1 MEKEII
7 IRAESDETLVAV
19 IEDRR
24 LVELYIDRADEERLT
39 GNIYKGIVEN
49 VLPGMQAAFV
59 DIGLNKNSFLYIRE
73 VLPKISLEEDAPP
86 AADIS
91 DLLKKGQEILI
102 QIVKEPTPTKGAR
115 VTTHLTLAGRYLVL
129 MPTVSYIGISRR
141 IEEEAERERLSRLAE
156 NICPEGMG
164 VIVRTVA
171 QGAGEEEL
179 IADLKWLKSV
189 WSKIINKSAHTK
201 GSKLIYK
208 DLNLL
213 ASILR
218 DQVTDAVTRIIVN
231 DQETYDAVIDGLQFF
246 PGDYKQKV
254 VIADM
259 MRIFDDYDL
268 FEEIKKAG
276 KRKAWL
282 RNGGYIVIDNTE
294 ALTAIDVNTGKYV
307 GTTNLEDTVV
317 NANIEAVEEIVRQV
331 RLRNIGGIII
341 IDFIDMEKEE
351 DREKVMEALS
361 KELKKDRVKTNI
373 LGLTQLGLLEMT
385 RKKTGHGLNQMMD
398 RECGCCDGRGR
409 LYNDSMVCLEIRH
422 IVNREAVATAADTIR
437 VETSPALI
445 QYIKYNKL
453 QSKWEKEAGKKIVL
467 AANDNL
473 CHGFIVRPV
482 FND

>member
-7 IRAESDETLVAV
+7 IRAEADETMVAV
-19 IEDRR
+19 MEDRR

-73 VLPKISLEEDAPP
+73 VLPKMTSEDEPIG
-86 AADIS
+86 DVGIN

-141 IEEEAERERLSRLAE
+141 IEDEEERKRLGSIAE

-171 QGAGEEEL
+171 QGAGVEEL
-179 IADLKWLKSV
+179 QSDLKWLKSV
-189 WSKIINKSAHTK
+189 WSKIINKSAHSK
-201 GSKLIYK
+201 GSRLIYK

-213 ASILR
+213 SSILR
-218 DQVTDAVTRIIVN
+218 DQVTEDVTRIIVN
-231 DQETYDAVIDGLQFF
+231 NKETYDTVVDGLQFF
-246 PGDYKQKV
+246 NGDYKNR
-254 VIADM
+254 VIIDNM
-259 MRIFDDYDL
+259 MRVFEDYNL

-282 RNGGYIVIDNTE
+282 KNGGYIVIDSTE

-351 DREKVMEALS
+351 DRNKVIEALE

-385 RKKTGHGLNQMMD
+385 LKKTGHGLNQMMD
-398 RECGCCDGRGR
+398 RECRCCDGRGR
-409 LYNDSMVCLEIRH
+409 VYNDSVQCLEIRH
-422 IVNREAVATAADTIR
+422 QVEKEACSTQAEKIR
-437 VETSPALI
+437 VEAPSALI
-445 QYIKYNKL
+445 QYIKHNKL
-453 QSKWEKEAGKKIVL
+453 QTKWAQECGKEIVL
-467 AANDNL
+467 
-473 CHGFIVRPV
+473 
-482 FND
+482 

>member
-19 IEDRR
+19 MEDNR

-73 VLPKISLEEDAPP
+73 VLPKVSLDDEAPVDV
-86 AADIS
+86 DIS

-141 IEEEAERERLSRLAE
+141 IEDEAERNRLSRLAE

-179 IADLKWLKSV
+179 LADLKWLKSV
-189 WSKIINKSAHTK
+189 WGKIINKSAHTK

-213 ASILR
+213 SSILR
-218 DQVTDAVTRIIVN
+218 DQVTDAVTKIIVN
-231 DQETYDAVIDGLQFF
+231 DQDTYDAVIDGLQFF

-259 MRIFDDYDL
+259 MRIFDDFDL
-268 FEEIKKAG
+268 FEQIKKAG

-282 RNGGYIVIDNTE
+282 KNGGYIVIDNTE
-294 ALTAIDVNTGKYV
+294 ALTSIDVNTGKYV

-351 DREKVMEALS
+351 DREKVIDALN

-422 IVNREAVATAADTIR
+422 IVNREAEGTVANTIR
-437 VETSPALI
+437 VESHPSLI

-453 QSKWEKEAGKKIVL
+453 HNKWEKETGKKIQL
-467 AANDNL
+467 AGNENL
-473 CHGFIVRPV
+473 CHGFTVRPV
-482 FND
+482 FDD